1 MPQMSIERPY
11 DEIAAYYD
19 LEHRSF
25 TDDIDLYLQFIEAA
39 GDPVVELGC
48 GTGRI
53 LRGIAEAGYSVTG
66 LDSSVPMLDFAR
78 MSLSDEGLADQVALI
93 HGDFSDAALLPADSF
108 GVAIIGLDSL
118 LHATALD
125 EQLAVLRAA
134 WRALDPRGQL
144 IVDVLHATPARLMAM
159 DGGLA
164 FNGSW
169 VMSDGARLDKLVSQ
183 TIDSAEQL
191 IHSEIW
197 YEVTSTEGAVTR
209 TRTGFTQRWIGSGE
223 LLLMLR
229 LAGFQDWRLYGSY
242 ELDPLDAHSDRLIV
256 AAEKTKTG
264 KV

>member
-1 MPQMSIERPY
+1 MPAESPY

-25 TDDIDLYLQFIEAA
+25 TDDIDLYVQFIEAA

-53 LRGIAEAGYSVTG
+53 LRSIAEAGYSVTG
-66 LDSSVPMLDFAR
+66 VDSSVPMLDYAR
-78 MSLSDEGLADQVALI
+78 AVLADEGLADEVTLI
-93 HGDFSDAALLPADSF
+93 EGDFADPDLLPRDTF
-108 GVAIIGLDSL
+108 GVAIVGLDSL
-118 LHATALD
+118 LHAATLD
-125 EQLAVLRAA
+125 AQLAVLRAA
-134 WRALDPRGQL
+134 WQSLDPRGQL
-144 IVDVLHATPARLMAM
+144 IVDVLHATPARLMSM

-183 TIDSAEQL
+183 SIESAEQL

-197 YEVTSTEGAVTR
+197 YEVTSVEGSVSR

-223 LLLMLR
+223 LLLLIQ
-229 LAGFQDWRLYGSY
+229 LAGFQDWRIYGTY
-242 ELDPLDAHSDRLIV
+242 ELDPLEAYSDRLIV
-256 AAEKTKTG
+256 AAEKTKTD
-264 KV
+264 